1 MPHLPWRKVA
11 GWSGIAFIVVFLLSE
26 LPLADAPSLSDSPA
40 AVRTWFEANATQIA
54 WTTVGTAFA
63 VGVLFLL
70 FASGVRGHLAPDD
83 AENAGMWTRLSY
95 GSAVALVSVA
105 AAKAGFWAVLAQEP
119 VASAASDG
127 TIKALASLEIV
138 MLGTVLPWLLAAF
151 LVGASIVILQGRG
164 VAHWIGWIGLAA
176 ALGFITGSLWLV
188 TGDEE
193 SVLGALTVIGYVG
206 FLVWVSGLAWQLIR
220 SSDVR
225 SVHHEAEDLAIP
237 ESS

>member
-11 GWSGIAFIVVFLLSE
+11 GWSGIGFVVVFLLSE

-54 WTTVGTAFA
+54 WTTVGAAFA
-63 VGVLFLL
+63 VGVLFLV
-70 FASGVRGHLAPDD
+70 FASGVRGYLAPDD

-119 VASAASDG
+119 VASAVGDG

-138 MLGTVLPWLLAAF
+138 MLGTVLPWLLATF
-151 LVGASIVILQGRG
+151 LMGSSIVILQGRR
-164 VAHWIGWIGLAA
+164 VAQWIGWIGSAA
-176 ALGFITGSLWLV
+176 ALAFIVGSLWLV

-193 SVLGALTVIGYVG
+193 SLLGALTVIGYVG
-206 FLVWVSGLAWQLIR
+206 FLAWVLGMAGHLIR
-220 SSDVR
+220 W
-225 SVHHEAEDLAIP
+225 SVEGSVDQVADGLAIP
-237 ESS
+237 ESP